1 NDESKVGYRIKNLP
15 TLYNRKAR
23 DINDWNTTTYTEY
36 LRDKHREIFG
46 CEYVPVGGRWAT
58 EQGMIGRLIGTK
70 AQAGTHD
77 KAIIKRF
84 IDEGFKS
91 YKPTSQYPG
100 TSFGFLYA
108 YRRNIWQSLEAEER
122 REERDKQAEMTA
134 EDYDRLSEWL

>member
-1 NDESKVGYRIKNLP
+1 MTKKLP
-15 TLYNRKAR
+15 TVNDWQAS
-23 DINDWNTTTYTEY
+23 DIDDWNTTTYTEY
-36 LRDKHREIFG
+36 LRDKHRELLG
-46 CEYVPVGGRWAT
+46 REYVPFGGRWPA

-91 YKPTSQYPG
+91 YKPTPQYPG
-100 TSFGFLYA
+100 TSFGFLYS
-108 YRRNIWQSLEAEER
+108 YRRNILQRLEAEER

-134 EDYDRLSEWL
+134 ED

>member
-1 NDESKVGYRIKNLP
+1 MTKKLP
-15 TLYNRKAR
+15 TVNDWQAR
-23 DINDWNTTTYTEY
+23 DIDDWNTTTYTEY

-46 CEYVPVGGRWAT
+46 CEYVPFGGRWAT

-70 AQAGTHD
+70 ARAGTHD
-77 KAIIKRF
+77 KALIKRF

-100 TSFGFLYA
+100 TSFGFLYS
-108 YRRNIWQSLEAEER
+108 YRRNILQRLEAEEAAKAR
-122 REERDKQAEMTA
+122 RDERGKQAEMTT